1 VMKSFLECL
10 GAHHGEHCL
19 HRRQMNIN
27 KRSQRRPLTM
37 KPIPVITMATFV
49 LVFGTVAPARAEM
62 LCLDLLFLNVI
73 ERVNNQKVAFVNHIF
88 ENHDQI
94 LS

>member
-1 VMKSFLECL
+1 MKSFLECL

-49 LVFGTVAPARAEM
+49 LVFGTVAPAYA
-62 LCLDLLFLNVI
+62 L
-73 ERVNNQKVAFVNHIF
+73 
-88 ENHDQI
+88 HDQQDEKQ
-94 LS
+94 SKSERQQA